1 MLVILLFITLPAKVV
16 AKYCDEYV
24 CLHLCVCV
32 CLSVH
37 QDVSG
42 TTSTIFGQL
51 FYACCLCPWL
61 GPPL

>member
-42 TTSTIFGQL
+42 TTRTIFG
-51 FYACCLCPWL
+51 
-61 GPPL
+61 